1 MKKPILIIAA
11 LIFFIFNF
19 SIFGEGIRDMPVP
32 SAHSETG
39 SSVWKITKDGKTMYF
54 GGSIHVLRDED
65 FPLPHEFEHAFYA
78 SDIIALETDAEKI
91 ADPEIVEY
99 IFSRVFLPGKTV
111 LSDLLEPETYDL
123 LAMYCL
129 QNGFT
134 IEQVAKIKPSMV
146 VNMLVVQQMEK
157 YGFAQ
162 EGVDMYFLVKAKE
175 HEKQIYFLES
185 VQSQIDIIVT
195 MGDGYENEYV
205 LYSLEDLEDTE
216 EGIESL
222 VAEWKSGTSTSTED
236 ALREMKNTW
245 QNMYKSL
252 ITDRHDAWL
261 PQIEKL
267 FNSGK
272 TCFVIVGLAHM
283 YGPDGLLAELEKSG
297 YNIEKFT
304 IPSSQA
310 ASQTPLKVQ
319 R

>member
-1 MKKPILIIAA
+1 MKKPVIILIAV
-11 LIFFIFNF
+11 IFFILNF
-19 SIFGEGIRDMPVP
+19 PIFGEGIRDMSVP

-39 SSVWKITKDGKTMYF
+39 SSVWKVTKDGKTMYL
-54 GGSIHVLRDED
+54 GGSIHVLRNED
-65 FPLPHEFEHAFYA
+65 FPLPQEFEHAFYA
-78 SDIIALETDAEKI
+78 SELIALETDAEKI
-91 ADPEIVEY
+91 ADPEVVEY

-123 LAMYCL
+123 LAIYCL

-146 VNMLVVQQMEK
+146 VNMLIVQQMEK

-175 HEKQIYFLES
+175 YEKQIYFLES

-205 LYSLEDLEDTE
+205 IYSLEDMENTE
-216 EGIESL
+216 EGIETL
-222 VAEWKSGTSTSTED
+222 VAEWKNGTSTSTED

-245 QNMYKSL
+245 PNMYKSL
-252 ITDRHDAWL
+252 ITDRHDAWF

-267 FNSGK
+267 FISGK
-272 TCFVIVGLAHM
+272 TCFLIVGLAHM
-283 YGPDGLLAELEKSG
+283 YGEDGLLTELEKSG
-297 YNIEKFT
+297 YSIEKFT
-304 IPSSQA
+304 IPSLPA
-310 ASQTPLKVQ
+310 ASHTPLKVL